1 MQRDT
6 GMSTTRGQQNKLV
19 KDGTKKASL
28 KSIGRVMSKTAI
40 IDDRVPLGKVYV
52 DLTVDEVLEA
62 CKRYASDKAF
72 DEELDKIYNKET
84 SFD

>member
-1 MQRDT
+1 MP
-6 GMSTTRGQQNKLV
+6 
-19 KDGTKKASL
+19 
-28 KSIGRVMSKTAI
+28 KTAI
-40 IDDRVPLGKVYV
+40 IDLQSTLLGKVYV

-72 DEELDKIYNKET
+72 DEELDKVYNKEK

>member
-1 MQRDT
+1 M
-6 GMSTTRGQQNKLV
+6 K
-19 KDGTKKASL
+19 
-28 KSIGRVMSKTAI
+28 KTAI

-72 DEELDKIYNKET
+72 DEELDKVYNKNK